1 MYPSYGFEKE
11 YRFNRIHVPN
21 SLLDLVHKHRRM
33 DTSVSHLVNLDGTT
47 YLEKYKKRQPMK
59 NKDSLLK
66 SGRIL
71 LFIPATLYTLLIL
84 WVISLFLI
92 GGGDDFMLTDFDGAW
107 IMLTRQFPNVA
118 EDFLHFVKGNLITS
132 LGIGLFSLTI
142 LKFAFKHRERWAWFI
157 MWLLPASMIEDIL
170 NGISKRSGFE
180 CFFGGLVTLAVL
192 GLLIAFRA
200 FFPREIN

>member
-1 MYPSYGFEKE
+1 
-11 YRFNRIHVPN
+11 
-21 SLLDLVHKHRRM
+21 
-33 DTSVSHLVNLDGTT
+33 
-47 YLEKYKKRQPMK
+47 MK

-71 LFIPATLYTLLIL
+71 LFIPAALYTLLIL

-107 IMLTRQFPNVA
+107 IMLTRQYPNVA
-118 EDFLHFVKGNLITS
+118 EDFLHTVKSNLITS
-132 LGIGLFSLTI
+132 LGVGLFSLTI
-142 LKFAFKHRERWAWFI
+142 LKFAFKRKERSAWFI

-170 NGISKRSGFE
+170 YGISKRSGFE
-180 CFFGGLVTLAVL
+180 YFFGGLVTLAVL

-200 FFPREIN
+200 FFPRETN